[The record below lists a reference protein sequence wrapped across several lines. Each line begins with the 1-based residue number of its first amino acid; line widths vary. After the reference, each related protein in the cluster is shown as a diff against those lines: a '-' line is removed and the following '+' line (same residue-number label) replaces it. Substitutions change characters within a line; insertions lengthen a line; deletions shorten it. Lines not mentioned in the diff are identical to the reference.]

1 VPPATQTEEA
11 PSFKVFIGNLA
22 YSTTDEGLKAFF
34 EPVQNDVISAQV
46 IMRGYRSA
54 GYGFVAL
61 STAEAAQK
69 AVDVLDKKELD
80 GRQIIVEIAKPADQ
94 KESERRDRKLRR
106 RPGRRGS
113 RAVPGEVTEAEA
125 NGEAKAE
132 EDAAPAEGEAPKPK
146 KKKKKAAKKPK
157 TKTSTTDGEAEPAV
171 TTSEGEPVRKRR
183 GRYPRRAKGDEP
195 TGEPSKTVLFVAN
208 LGFNIDDAAL
218 TDLFTEAGIKV
229 VSARIVRR
237 LYGRKSKGY
246 GFVDVGD
253 EAEQKKAI
261 EALEGKEFGGRAIAV
276 KIAVNARAREAK
288 EEAVAEAEAEEG
300 TSEVAIVAE

>member
-1 VPPATQTEEA
+1 MSILTA
-11 PSFKVFIGNLA
+11 SLHCF
-22 YSTTDEGLKAFF
+22 S
-34 EPVQNDVISAQV
+34 ISAQV

-69 AVDVLDKKELD
+69 AVDDLDKKELD

-94 KESERRDRKLRR
+94 KESERRDRKFRR
-106 RPGRRGS
+106 RPGRRGF

-132 EDAAPAEGEAPKPK
+132 EDAAPAEGEAPKLK
-146 KKKKKAAKKPK
+146 KKKKKTTVSFVCIIIWGICLSSQSIFDQRKPK
-157 TKTSTTDGEAEPAV
+157 SKTSATDGEAEPAV
-171 TTSEGEPVRKRR
+171 TASEGEPVRKRR
-183 GRYPRRAKGDEP
+183 ARPPRRVRGEEP
-195 TGEPSKTVLFVAN
+195 TGEPSTTVLFVAN

-218 TDLFTEAGIKV
+218 TDLFTEAGITV
-229 VSARIVRR
+229 ISARIVRR
-237 LYGRKSKGY
+237 PYGRKSKGY

-253 EAEQKKAI
+253 EAEQTKAI
-261 EALEGKEFGGRAIAV
+261 EALEGKEVDGRPIAV
-276 KIAVNARAREAK
+276 KIAVNARAKEAK
-288 EEAVAEAEAEEG
+288 EEAVADAEEG